1 MKTIFRTND
10 APLLKRTVLTM
21 LALGAMALCCA
32 ATLRS
37 ESDGAADNTPD
48 NAINAN
54 APVETAP
61 ESHDDSTAADSLPV
75 GTDASDEAN
84 AEALGTAP
92 RSGLP
97 GRTVESYRPSGS
109 FDALDDLGIPAGQTS
124 TEELVRSFEGDE
136 ASEPEKAEDDA
147 GFERLAPTETPDDS
161 ELTAAETLWG
171 RFAPGSW
178 IRTRTV
184 GTTFQTGRNIKSVT
198 ETKLTLVEIQPDGY
212 LLKREVS
219 IKMGVRTHTKSPEF
233 IKYNFYGQPFDETAR
248 IEQLEPENLSIG
260 RRVVP
265 CRVRRFE
272 RITPQGREESTV
284 WYSSVIMPYI
294 FQRMTRGFS
303 PATDELNQGRLIS
316 QSQTTIPRSTLNFR
330 VGGEPANWRS
340 QTVEKKTDT
349 VSLTKTVHS
358 NRIPGGV
365 LRETTVESDKN
376 GKILYQSVT
385 VLLDYYEK

>member
-1 MKTIFRTND
+1 MKTILPKNSGPFF
-10 APLLKRTVLTM
+10 KRLALTM
-21 LALGAMALCCA
+21 LTLGTLALCCA

-37 ESDGAADNTPD
+37 ESD
-48 NAINAN
+48 
-54 APVETAP
+54 
-61 ESHDDSTAADSLPV
+61 SAADSLPLGGDV
-75 GTDASDEAN
+75 SDGGVSDGDVSGGESAQ
-84 AEALGTAP
+84 ALGTAP
-92 RSGLP
+92 RSGVP
-97 GRTVESYRPSGS
+97 GRTVESYLPAGS
-109 FDALDDLGIPAGQTS
+109 IDALDDSEIQADETS
-124 TEELVRSFEGDE
+124 AEELGRPFEAAE
-136 ASEPEKAEDDA
+136 APEMEAAEADA

-161 ELTAAETLWG
+161 QLSAAETPWG

-219 IKMGVRTHTKSPEF
+219 IKMGVRTHAKDPEF

-272 RITPQGREESTV
+272 RITPQGREETTV

-294 FQRMTRGFS
+294 FQRSTQGFS
-303 PATDELNQGRLIS
+303 PATDELKEGKLIS

-330 VGGEPANWRS
+330 VGSEPANWRS
-340 QTVEKKTDT
+340 QTVEKKSDT
-349 VSLTKTVHS
+349 VSLTKTIHS

-365 LRETTVESDKN
+365 LRETTVESDKE